1 MEVFSLRWEGEP
13 VQRRDRISMLAEE
26 ERFGGGAHF
35 LGMIGIIASDAED
48 AGDRKR
54 VILTVNGQARRGG
67 EGDDIAHGVQ
77 IARAEPVRR
86 DAIWLAAARGFRQ
99 VWDMQDSDDPKS
111 ENPLRLGDF
120 LPYRLAVT
128 SNLVS
133 RLVAKAYQS
142 RFGLTIWEWRVVAIL
157 GEGTPMTAQAIA
169 DSAAMDKVSVSRAV
183 RSLVERELVQRENHG
198 SDGRARLLRLT
209 PGGADIYREI
219 TPVALAEEAALV
231 DELSAEEVALLAGL
245 LDRLRRRAEGLMG
258 E

>member
-1 MEVFSLRWEGEP
+1 
-13 VQRRDRISMLAEE
+13 
-26 ERFGGGAHF
+26 
-35 LGMIGIIASDAED
+35 
-48 AGDRKR
+48 
-54 VILTVNGQARRGG
+54 
-67 EGDDIAHGVQ
+67 
-77 IARAEPVRR
+77 
-86 DAIWLAAARGFRQ
+86 
-99 VWDMQDSDDPKS
+99 MQDSDDPKS